1 MRTDSDNQ
9 SVATRMSRWVWV
21 WVPLALFLTG
31 VGWALTSPVGS
42 SPDDD
47 YHLSSIWCAG
57 GESRGGCLVSGADS
71 VQGADGVARVP
82 ANVLQASDC
91 FRYDSSV
98 NAECTLEVKK
108 NESLVATSHLNQVK
122 NLYPTGYYGLM
133 SLLVSEN
140 VERSVLA
147 MRLLN
152 VAIASLLL
160 ALLLRI
166 VPRGVAFATSA
177 ALVVSFMPMGLFLL
191 PSTNP
196 SGWVSSGILLF
207 WGFSLALLHQRSW
220 RSLRTWL
227 MAGEAAAAVAMAVS
241 ARVDA
246 AAYVVV
252 TCVVVFLLAGWR
264 NARANIGS
272 SMCVVI
278 LGIVGAY
285 SYLSFPTPGGGDE
298 GLMGTADRGLGL
310 LLTNFGYLPATFRGI
325 VGDGALG
332 WNDTMLVPLVPMV
345 GVLVVGAMAWA
356 GLSTM
361 WTRKAWAASFTLVSL
376 YVIPLWF
383 LQKEGL
389 GAGEV
394 VQPRYL
400 LPLLSLLVASLLFGR
415 SVQVPI
421 VMPRL
426 PLIWVAGGLSVA
438 GIVAF
443 WSNAHRYAAGTNVGI
458 FDPGMVPAW
467 INSAGVPL
475 WVSTAIVV
483 VGTCVLM
490 WGALITMSGSER
502 SRDESS
508 LMRSSKPQSV

>member
-9 SVATRMSRWVWV
+9 SVATRTSSWVWV

-47 YHLSSIWCAG
+47 YHLSSIWCSAEDSTGACVLLGDGSAG
-57 GESRGGCLVSGADS
+57 IAMNI
-71 VQGADGVARVP
+71 A
-82 ANVLQASDC
+82 QAHSC
-91 FRYDSSV
+91 YAFRPEV
-98 NAECTLEVKK
+98 NAGCTLTASE
-108 NESLVATSHLNQVK
+108 NESLVVTRRVNQIEGF
-122 NLYPTGYYGLM
+122 YPSSYYGVM
-133 SLLVSEN
+133 SLLVSED
-140 VERSVLA
+140 VERSVLV

-152 VAIASLLL
+152 VGIASLLL

-196 SGWVSSGILLF
+196 SSWVSSGILLF
-207 WGFSLALLHQRSW
+207 WGFAVALLHQRSW
-220 RSLRTWL
+220 RSTRTWL
-227 MAGEAAAAVAMAVS
+227 MAGGAAAAVAMAVS

-264 NARANIGS
+264 TVRVNIGS
-272 SMCVVI
+272 SLFLVI
-278 LGIVGAY
+278 LGIVGAC
-285 SYLSFPTPGGGDE
+285 SYLSFPTPGGGEE
-298 GLMGTADRGLGL
+298 GLMGTADRGLDL
-310 LLTNFGYLPATFRGI
+310 LFTNFGYLPTTLRGI

-332 WNDTMLVPLVPMV
+332 WNDTLMVPLVPMV

-361 WTRKAWAASFTLVSL
+361 WTRKAWAASFALVSL

-389 GAGEV
+389 TTEEV
-394 VQPRYL
+394 IQPRYL
-400 LPLLSLLVASLLFGR
+400 LPLLSLLVATLLLGR

-438 GIVAF
+438 GILAF

-458 FDPGMVPAW
+458 FDFGFEPAW
-467 INSAGVPL
+467 TNSAGVPL

-483 VGTCVLM
+483 VGTCVAM

-502 SRDESS
+502 SRHEST
-508 LMRSSKPQSV
+508 LMRSSRPQSV

>member
-1 MRTDSDNQ
+1 MRSDPENQ
-9 SVATRMSRWVWV
+9 SVETRISRWVWL

-47 YHLSSIWCAG
+47 YHLSSIWCSAEDSTG
-57 GESRGGCLVSGADS
+57 ACVLVGDEAAAISMNI
-71 VQGADGVARVP
+71 VQAHACY
-82 ANVLQASDC
+82 A
-91 FRYDSSV
+91 FRPEV
-98 NAECTLEVKK
+98 NAGCTLTVSED
-108 NESLVATSHLNQVK
+108 ESLVATRRVNQIEG
-122 NLYPTGYYGLM
+122 LYPSSYYGVM

-140 VERSVLA
+140 VEQSVLL

-152 VAIASLLL
+152 VGIASLLL

-196 SGWVSSGILLF
+196 SSWVSSGILLF
-207 WGFSLALLHQRSW
+207 WGFAVALLHQRSW
-220 RSLRTWL
+220 RSPRTWL
-227 MAGEAAAAVAMAVS
+227 MAGGAAAAVAMTVS

-252 TCVVVFLLAGWR
+252 TCLVVFLLTGWR
-264 NARANIGS
+264 TVRVNIGS
-272 SMCVVI
+272 SLFVAI
-278 LGIVGAY
+278 LGIVGAG
-285 SYLSFPTPGGGDE
+285 SYLSFPTPGGGEE
-298 GLMGTADRGLGL
+298 GLMGTADRGLDL
-310 LLTNFGYLPATFRGI
+310 LLTNLWYLPATMRGI

-332 WNDTMLVPLVPMV
+332 WNDTLMVPFVPMV
-345 GVLVVGAMAWA
+345 GVLVVGAMVWA
-356 GLSTM
+356 GLSAM
-361 WTRKAWAASFTLVSL
+361 WTRKAWAVSFALVSL

-389 GAGEV
+389 GVGEV

-400 LPLLSLLVASLLFGR
+400 LPLLSLLVASLLLGR
-415 SVQVPI
+415 SVQLPI

-426 PLIWVAGGLSVA
+426 PLIWVTGGLSVA
-438 GIVAF
+438 GILAF
-443 WSNAHRYAAGTNVGI
+443 WSNAHRYAAGIQVGI
-458 FDPGMVPAW
+458 FDFGFESAW
-467 INSAGVPL
+467 TNSAGVPL
-475 WVSTAIVV
+475 WMSTVIVV

-508 LMRSSKPQSV
+508 LMRSR

>member
-1 MRTDSDNQ
+1 MRTEPDHQ
-9 SVATRMSRWVWV
+9 SVATRMSRWVWL

-31 VGWALTSPVGS
+31 VGWALTSPIGS

-47 YHLSSIWCAG
+47 YHLSSIWCSAEDSTG
-57 GESRGGCLVSGADS
+57 SCVLVGDESAAIAMNI
-71 VQGADGVARVP
+71 VQAHACYAFKP
-82 ANVLQASDC
+82 E
-91 FRYDSSV
+91 V
-98 NAECTLEVKK
+98 NAGCTLTVSED
-108 NESLVATSHLNQVK
+108 ESLVATRRVNQIEG
-122 NLYPTGYYGLM
+122 LYPSSYYGVM
-133 SLLVSEN
+133 SLLVSED
-140 VERSVLA
+140 VERSVLL

-152 VAIASLLL
+152 AGIASLLL

-166 VPRGVAFATSA
+166 VPRGLAFATSA

-196 SGWVSSGILLF
+196 SSWVSSGILLF
-207 WGFSLALLHQRSW
+207 WGFAVALLHQRSW
-220 RSLRTWL
+220 RSPRTWL
-227 MAGEAAAAVAMAVS
+227 MAGGAAAAVAMAVS

-264 NARANIGS
+264 TVRVNIGS
-272 SMCVVI
+272 SLFVVI
-278 LGIVGAY
+278 LGIVGAG
-285 SYLSFPTPGGGDE
+285 SYLSFPTPGGGEE
-298 GLMGTADRGLGL
+298 GQMGTADRGLDL
-310 LLTNFGYLPATFRGI
+310 LLTNLWYLPATVRGI

-332 WNDTMLVPLVPMV
+332 WNDTLMVPFVPMV

-361 WTRKAWAASFTLVSL
+361 WTRKAWAVSFALVSL

-389 GAGEV
+389 GVGEV

-400 LPLLSLLVASLLFGR
+400 LPLLSLFVASLVIGR

-426 PLIWVAGGLSVA
+426 PLIWVTGGLSVA
-438 GIVAF
+438 GILAF
-443 WSNAHRYAAGTNVGI
+443 WSNAHRYAAGTQVGI
-458 FDPGMVPAW
+458 FDFGIEPAW
-467 INSAGVPL
+467 THSAGVPL
-475 WVSTAIVV
+475 WMSTVIVV

-502 SRDESS
+502 SRDEAS
-508 LMRSSKPQSV
+508 LKRSR

>member
-1 MRTDSDNQ
+1 METDLDHQ
-9 SVATRMSRWVWV
+9 SVATRTSRWVWI

-47 YHLSSIWCAG
+47 YHLSSIWCSG
-57 GESRGGCLVSGADS
+57 GDSTSNCLLPGDDS
-71 VQGADGVARVP
+71 VDAVEGIARVP

-91 FRYDSSV
+91 FKYDGSV
-98 NAECTLEVKK
+98 NAECTLDVAKDV
-108 NESLVATSHLNQVK
+108 SLVATSHLNQVE
-122 NLYPTGYYGLM
+122 NFYPAGYYGVM
-133 SLLVSEN
+133 SLLVSED

-166 VPRGVAFATSA
+166 VPRGIAFATSA

-207 WGFSLALLHQRSW
+207 WGFALALLHQRSW
-220 RSLRTWL
+220 RSPRTWL
-227 MAGEAAAAVAMAVS
+227 MAGGAAAAVAMAVS

-252 TCVVVFLLAGWR
+252 TCVVVLLLAGWTKV
-264 NARANIGS
+264 RANIGS
-272 SMCVVI
+272 SVFVGV

-285 SYLSFPTPGGGDE
+285 SYLSFPTPGGGEE

-310 LLTNFGYLPATFRGI
+310 LLTNFAYLPATLRGI

-332 WNDTMLVPLVPMV
+332 WNDTQLVPLVPMV
-345 GVLVVGAMAWA
+345 GVLVLGAIAWA

-361 WTRKAWAASFTLVSL
+361 WTRKAWAASFALVSL
-376 YVIPLWF
+376 YAIPLWF

-400 LPLLSLLVASLLFGR
+400 LPLLSLLVASLLLGR
-415 SVQVPI
+415 SVHEPI
-421 VMPRL
+421 GLPRL
-426 PLIWVAGGLSVA
+426 PLIWVTGGLSVA
-438 GIVAF
+438 GILAF

-467 INSAGVPL
+467 TNSAGVPL
-475 WVSTAIVV
+475 WAATAIAV

-502 SRDESS
+502 LRDI
-508 LMRSSKPQSV
+508 PA

>member
-1 MRTDSDNQ
+1 MKRRLSDH
-9 SVATRMSRWVWV
+9 SAAARMSRWVWLL
-21 WVPLALFLTG
+21 VPLALFLTG
-31 VGWALTSPVGS
+31 MGWALTSPVGS

-47 YHLSSIWCAG
+47 YHLSSIWCAAG
-57 GESRGGCLVSGADS
+57 DS
-71 VQGADGVARVP
+71 KGDCVVIGTGSLDGVARLPV
-82 ANVLQASDC
+82 NVVQASDC
-91 FRYDSSV
+91 FRYDFRV
-98 NAECTLEVKK
+98 NAGCTV
-108 NESLVATSHLNQVK
+108 NVAGDVSIATTSHLNQVER
-122 NLYPTGYYGLM
+122 LYPTGYYSVM

-160 ALLLRI
+160 ALLLGI
-166 VPRGVAFATSA
+166 VPRGIAFATSA
-177 ALVVSFMPMGLFLL
+177 ALVVSFMPLGLFLL

-207 WGFSLALLHQRSW
+207 WGFALALLHQRDW
-220 RSLRTWL
+220 RSPRTWL
-227 MAGEAAAAVAMAVS
+227 IAGGAAAAVAMAVN

-252 TCVVVFLLAGWR
+252 TCVVVFLLVGWGK
-264 NARANIGS
+264 ARSNIGS
-272 SMCVVI
+272 SVFVGV
-278 LGIVGAY
+278 LGLVGAF
-285 SYLSFPTPGGGDE
+285 SYLSFQTPGGGD
-298 GLMGTADRGLGL
+298 GGPMGIADRGLGL
-310 LLTNFGYLPATFRGI
+310 LLTNFAYLPATIRGI

-332 WNDTMLVPLVPMV
+332 WNDTQLVPLVPMV
-345 GVLVVGAMAWA
+345 GVLVLGAVAWA

-361 WTRKAWAASFTLVSL
+361 WTRKAWAASFAFISL
-376 YVIPLWF
+376 YAIPLWF

-400 LPLLSLLVASLLFGR
+400 LPLLSLLVASLLLGR

-426 PLIWVAGGLSVA
+426 PLIWVTGGLSVA
-438 GIVAF
+438 GILAF

-467 INSAGVPL
+467 TNSAGVPL
-475 WVSTAIVV
+475 WASTAITV

-490 WGALITMSGSER
+490 WGTLITMSGSKR
-502 SRDESS
+502 SRGVTAG
-508 LMRSSKPQSV
+508 RGVH